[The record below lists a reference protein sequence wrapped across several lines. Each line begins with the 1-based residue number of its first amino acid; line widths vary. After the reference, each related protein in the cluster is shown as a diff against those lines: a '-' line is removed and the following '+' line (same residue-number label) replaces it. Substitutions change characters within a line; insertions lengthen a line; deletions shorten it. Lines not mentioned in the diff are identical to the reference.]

1 MSKILDSILGVFS
14 NDLAIDLGTANTCV
28 YLKGKGLVLREPSV
42 VAVKKDNRGNKV
54 VLAVGHDAKRMLGRV
69 PGNIEAIRPMKDGV
83 IADFEV
89 TEAMLRHFIAKALK
103 SRRLVRPRI
112 MVCVPTGITQVEK
125 RAVRE
130 SAESAG
136 AREVYE
142 TKFTASTMAREVY
155 LIEEPM
161 AAAIGADLPIQEP
174 ISNMVV
180 DIGGGT
186 TEVAVISLSG
196 IVYSRSVRVG
206 GDKMDEAIMT
216 HVKRKYNMLIGETS
230 AENIK
235 INIASAYPLDP
246 EQQMD
251 VKGRDLVTGI
261 PQNVTITSEEVRKAI
276 SEQVDSIVQAVRYA
290 LEQTP
295 PELAA
300 DIVDRGIVLTGGGAL
315 LKGLDQLLREET
327 SLPITV
333 VDDPLSTV
341 VLGTGKALDNINI
354 LKDVCID

>member
-1 MSKILDSILGVFS
+1 MARLIDKFLGAFS

-28 YLKGKGLVLREPSV
+28 YVKGKGIVLREPSV
-42 VAVKKDNRGNKV
+42 VAVKTDARGVNQ
-54 VLAVGHDAKRMLGRV
+54 VLAVGIDAKKMLGKT
-69 PGNIEAIRPMKDGV
+69 PGNIQAIRPMKDGV

-89 TEAMLRHFIAKALK
+89 TEAMLRYFISKVHN

-112 MVCVPTGITQVEK
+112 MICVPTGITQVEK
-125 RAVRE
+125 RAVKE

-136 AREVYE
+136 AR
-142 TKFTASTMAREVY
+142 KVY

-161 AAAIGADLPIQEP
+161 AAAIGANLPIQEP
-174 ISNMVV
+174 TSNMVV

-196 IVYSRSVRVG
+196 VVYARSVRVG
-206 GDKMDEAIMT
+206 GDKMDEAILT
-216 HVKRKYNMLIGETS
+216 HVKRKYNMLIGEST
-230 AENIK
+230 AEEIK
-235 INIASAYPLDP
+235 MKIASAYPLEP
-246 EQQMD
+246 EQQIE
-251 VKGRDLVTGI
+251 VKGRDIVSGI
-261 PQNVTITSEEVRKAI
+261 PQNILITSEEIRKAI
-276 SEQVDSIVQAVRYA
+276 GEQLEAIVQAVRHA

-315 LKGLDQLLREET
+315 LRGLDQLLREET
-327 SLPITV
+327 LLPITV

-341 VLGTGKALDNINI
+341 VLGTGLALDN
-354 LKDVCID
+354 LDVLSEVCVE

>member
-1 MSKILDSILGVFS
+1 MRQLLYMSKILDSLLGVFS
-14 NDLAIDLGTANTCV
+14 TDLAIDLGTANTCV
-28 YLKGKGLVLREPSV
+28 YVKGHGLVLREPSV
-42 VAVKKDNRGNKV
+42 VAVKRDNRGNKV

-83 IADFEV
+83 ITDFEV
-89 TEAMLRHFIAKALK
+89 TEAMLRHFISKAHK
-103 SRRLVRPRI
+103 SNHFVHPRVMI
-112 MVCVPTGITQVEK
+112 CVPTGVTQVEK
-125 RAVRE
+125 RAVKE
-130 SAESAG
+130 SAQSAG
-136 AREVYE
+136 
-142 TKFTASTMAREVY
+142 AREVY

-161 AAAIGADLPIQEP
+161 AAAIGANLPITEP

-186 TEVAVISLSG
+186 TEVAVISLAG

-216 HVKRKYNMLIGETS
+216 HVKRKYNLLIGETS
-230 AENIK
+230 AEDIK
-235 INIASAYPLDP
+235 IQIGSAYPLDP
-246 EQQMD
+246 EETLEI
-251 VKGRDLVTGI
+251 KGRDLLDGI
-261 PQNVTITSEEVRKAI
+261 PKNITITSEEIRKSIA
-276 SEQVDSIVQAVRYA
+276 EQVDSIVQAVRIA

-315 LKGLDQLLREET
+315 LKGLDQLLRDQT
-327 SLPITV
+327 NLPITV

-341 VLGTGKALDNINI
+341 VMGTGKALDNINI
-354 LKDVCID
+354 LKNVCID